1 MGKHRIPVG
10 ISDFTEIRENG
21 YYYIDKTGLIAELLG
36 AESVKV
42 TLITRPRRFGKTLG
56 MSMLAAFLDIRRDS
70 RKLFEGLQISQN
82 TSLCQAW
89 MNQYP
94 TLFVTF
100 KDVDGLTFDSAR
112 DMLRTVLAQVCNEH
126 FYLLSGTQVNDN
138 DKEVFR
144 QLADTVH
151 GRPTD
156 AMLKTGLA
164 LILRMMQDYYGRQAI
179 LLLDEYDVP
188 MAKASQHGYYAR
200 MLELIRTV
208 MSTAL
213 KDNPA
218 LKLAVVTGCLRVSKE
233 SIFTGTNNFVSD
245 TISDSRLNEYFGF
258 VQEEVERLLS
268 DLGQSDK
275 KESLRRWY
283 DGYHF
288 GSCDVYCP
296 WDVLNYLH
304 RLSFDPAAAPIS
316 YWKNTSDNAIIR
328 SFIDLQGNSITEKLE
343 TLLSGGH
350 IWQRIADDLTY
361 DYLHSSE
368 DNLWSVLYLTGYL
381 TRLRP
386 DDIPSDERGELAE
399 GKTAL
404 IIPNAEIREIYE
416 TTIRGW
422 FTDYAALQDRRT
434 LFEAVW
440 QQDPAVLTGE
450 LNKLLRQTI
459 SYHDYREDF
468 YHAFLA
474 GVFAGGGY
482 QVESNREHGE
492 GRSDIVVKDVRGGR
506 VAVFEVKYARTAGQ
520 LDSAC
525 DAALRQQEK
534 RGYASDYEDSY
545 NEILPYG
552 IAFYKKRC
560 VVKTK
565 PQR

>member
-1 MGKHRIPVG
+1 M
-10 ISDFTEIRENG
+10 
-21 YYYIDKTGLIAELLG
+21 LIAQYR
-36 AESVKV
+36 
-42 TLITRPRRFGKTLG
+42 ITGGEF
-56 MSMLAAFLDIRRDS
+56 
-70 RKLFEGLQISQN
+70 
-82 TSLCQAW
+82 
-89 MNQYP
+89 
-94 TLFVTF
+94 
-100 KDVDGLTFDSAR
+100 
-112 DMLRTVLAQVCNEH
+112 
-126 FYLLSGTQVNDN
+126 
-138 DKEVFR
+138 
-144 QLADTVH
+144 
-151 GRPTD
+151 
-156 AMLKTGLA
+156 
-164 LILRMMQDYYGRQAI
+164 
-179 LLLDEYDVP
+179 
-188 MAKASQHGYYAR
+188 
-200 MLELIRTV
+200 
-208 MSTAL
+208 
-213 KDNPA
+213 
-218 LKLAVVTGCLRVSKE
+218 
-233 SIFTGTNNFVSD
+233 
-245 TISDSRLNEYFGF
+245 
-258 VQEEVERLLS
+258 
-268 DLGQSDK
+268 
-275 KESLRRWY
+275 
-283 DGYHF
+283 
-288 GSCDVYCP
+288 
-296 WDVLNYLH
+296 

-459 SYHDYREDF
+459 SYHDYKEDF

-492 GRSDIVVKDVRGGR
+492 GHSDIVVKDVRGGR

-545 NEILPYG
+545 NEILQYG

-565 PQR
+565 QQR